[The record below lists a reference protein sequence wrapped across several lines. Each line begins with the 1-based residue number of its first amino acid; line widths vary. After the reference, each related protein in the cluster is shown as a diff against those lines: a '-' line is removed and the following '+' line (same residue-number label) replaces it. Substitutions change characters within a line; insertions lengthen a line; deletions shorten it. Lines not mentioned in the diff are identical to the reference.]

1 MKPAD
6 GFVRGDRRQR
16 PRSSGCGAIALLL
29 VAMAASP
36 AADAVVRPVSD
47 VAGLQ
52 AAIAAAD
59 PGDEIVLA
67 AGTYLVATNLSI
79 TRSGAPAA
87 PIRLRA
93 APPHGALLRFN
104 LVEGFRVAASDWR
117 FEDLV
122 IEGICA
128 TDDACE
134 HAFHLVAAAD
144 RTVLRN
150 NRVRD
155 FNAPVKGN
163 GEPIGPGGSYVFP
176 DDVLIE
182 GNHFYGTRARN
193 TANPVTM
200 IDVVGGRRWIVRR
213 NFIYDFQKGQG
224 DGISYAAFLKGNS
237 RDGLFE
243 RNLVMCA
250 RNFAGGTRLGL
261 SLGGGGTA
269 PQFCEEA
276 SCTTEHQDGI
286 LRNNLVA
293 NCSDVGIYLNRA
305 QDTLVDHN
313 TLYATS
319 GIDVRFATSSATL
332 RNNTLTGAI
341 RNRDGG
347 TSTQSGNLANVA
359 IATMQTW
366 FLDPANGDFRGVDVA
381 TLVNQG
387 TGGTGVSDD
396 YCGDDRDD
404 GLNDIGALEY
414 DGETDCDTRPDAPAG
429 VILADGFE

>member
-1 MKPAD
+1 MH
-6 GFVRGDRRQR
+6 GVRRHLLC
-16 PRSSGCGAIALLL
+16 SSTCGAIALLL
-29 VAMAASP
+29 VAMTASP
-36 AADAVVRPVSD
+36 AADAVIRPVSD

-52 AAIAAAD
+52 AALAVAD

-67 AGTYLVATNLSI
+67 AGTYVVASNLSVN
-79 TRSGAPAA
+79 RSGTPAA

-93 APPHGALLRFN
+93 MPPHGALLRFN
-104 LVEGFRVAASDWR
+104 LLEGFRIAASDWR

-122 IEGICA
+122 IEGVCA
-128 TDDACE
+128 IDDNCE

-163 GEPIGPGGSYVFP
+163 GEPVGPGGSYVFP

-213 NFIYDFQKGQG
+213 NVIYDFQKALG
-224 DGISYAAFLKGNS
+224 DNITYAAFLKGNS

-243 RNLVMCA
+243 RNLVLCS
-250 RNFAGGTRLGL
+250 RNFSGGTRLGL

-276 SCTTEHQDGI
+276 SCVTEHQNGT
-286 LRNNLVA
+286 LRNNLIV

-305 QDTLVDHN
+305 QNTVVDHN
-313 TLYATS
+313 TLYATT
-319 GIDVRFATSSATL
+319 GVDVRFATSSATV
-332 RNNTLTGAI
+332 RNNVLTGAI

-359 IATMQTW
+359 PATMQAW
-366 FLDPANGDFRGVDVA
+366 FQDPASGDFRALDVA

-387 TGGTGVSDD
+387 VGGTAVVDD

-404 GLNDIGALEY
+404 GLNDIGAVEY
-414 DGETDCDTRPDAPAG
+414 DGEADCDTRPDAPADP
-429 VILADGFE
+429 ILVDGFE

>member
-1 MKPAD
+1 LTHGSTGM
-6 GFVRGDRRQR
+6 
-16 PRSSGCGAIALLL
+16 LLL
-29 VAMAASP
+29 VALAASAP
-36 AADAVVRPVSD
+36 AGAVIRPVSD

-52 AAIAAAD
+52 AALAAAD

-67 AGTYLVATNLSI
+67 AGSYLVESNLNV
-79 TRSGAPAA
+79 TRSGTPCA

-93 APPHGALLRFN
+93 ATAHAALLRFDT
-104 LVEGFRVAASDWR
+104 VEGLRVAASDWR
-117 FEDLV
+117 FEDLS
-122 IEGICA
+122 IQGECGS
-128 TDDACE
+128 DDSCE
-134 HAFHLVAAAD
+134 HAFHLLSAAD

-163 GEPIGPGGSYVFP
+163 GEPVGPGGTYVFP

-182 GNHFYGTRARN
+182 RNHFHGTRARN

-200 IDVVGGRRWIVRR
+200 IDVVGGRRWIVRG
-213 NFIYDFQKGQG
+213 NLIYDFQKALG

-250 RNFAGGTRLGL
+250 RNFTGGTRLGL

-269 PQFCEEA
+269 PQFCEDG
-276 SCTTEHQDGI
+276 SCNTEHQNGI
-286 LRNNLVA
+286 LRNNLIV

-305 QDTLVDHN
+305 QNTLVDHN
-313 TLYATS
+313 TLYATT

-332 RNNTLTGAI
+332 RNNALTGAI

-359 IATMQTW
+359 LATMQAW
-366 FLDPANGDFRGVDVA
+366 FQDPVNADFRALDVA
-381 TLVNQG
+381 ALVDQG
-387 TGGTGVSDD
+387 AGGTAVIDD

-404 GLNDIGALEY
+404 GLNDIGAVEY
-414 DGETDCDTRPDAPAG
+414 DGEADCDTRPDAPAS

>member
-1 MKPAD
+1 MASIPK
-6 GFVRGDRRQR
+6 RRRR
-16 PRSSGCGAIALLL
+16 PTFPGAIALLC
-29 VAMAASP
+29 VALAAS
-36 AADAVVRPVSD
+36 ASAGAVVRPVSD
-47 VAGLQ
+47 VPGLQ
-52 AAIAAAD
+52 AAIASAD

-67 AGTYLVATNLSI
+67 TGTYLVGANLGI
-79 TRSGAPAA
+79 TRSGNQAA

-93 APPHGALLRFN
+93 ATPHGALLRFN
-104 LVEGFRVAASDWR
+104 IVEGFRVAASDWR

-122 IEGICA
+122 IEGVCA
-128 TDDACE
+128 IDDNCE

-163 GEPIGPGGSYVFP
+163 GEPVGPGGSYVFP

-182 GNHFYGTRARN
+182 RNHFYGTRARD

-200 IDVVGGRRWIVRR
+200 IDVVGGRRWIVRG
-213 NFIYDFQKGQG
+213 NLIYDFQKGLG
-224 DGISYAAFLKGNS
+224 DGISYGAFLKGNS
-237 RDGLFE
+237 RNGLFE

-250 RNFAGGTRLGL
+250 RNFAGGTRIGL

-269 PQFCEEA
+269 PQFCEDA

-286 LRNNLVA
+286 LRNNLVV

-305 QDTLVDHN
+305 QDTVVDHN
-313 TLYATS
+313 TLYATT
-319 GIDVRFATSSATL
+319 GIDVRFATSSATV
-332 RNNTLTGAI
+332 RNNALTGAI

-347 TSTQSGNLANVA
+347 TSVQSGNLAGVA
-359 IATMQTW
+359 VATMQAW
-366 FLDPANGDFRGVDVA
+366 FVDPANGDFRALDVA
-381 TLVNQG
+381 ALADQG
-387 TGGTGVSDD
+387 VGGTGVVDD

-404 GLNDIGALEY
+404 GFNDIGAIEY
-414 DGETDCDTRPDAPAG
+414 DGEADCDTRPDAPADL
-429 VILADGFE
+429 ILVDGFE

>member
-1 MKPAD
+1 MARMKSEPK
-6 GFVRGDRRQR
+6 RRR
-16 PRSSGCGAIALLL
+16 RLALHGAIALIY
-29 VAMAASP
+29 VALAASATAG
-36 AADAVVRPVSD
+36 AAVRPVSD
-47 VAGLQ
+47 VPGLQ
-52 AAIAAAD
+52 AAIASAD

-67 AGTYLVATNLSI
+67 AGTYLVGANLGI
-79 TRSGAPAA
+79 TRSGTQAA

-93 APPHGALLRFN
+93 ATPHGALLRFN
-104 LVEGFRVAASDWR
+104 IVEGFRVAASDWR

-122 IEGICA
+122 IEGVCA
-128 TDDACE
+128 IDDNCE

-182 GNHFYGTRARN
+182 RNHFYGTRARD

-200 IDVVGGRRWIVRR
+200 IDVVGGRRWIVRG
-213 NFIYDFQKGQG
+213 NLIYDFQKGLG
-224 DGISYAAFLKGNS
+224 DGISYGAFLKGNS
-237 RDGLFE
+237 RNGLFE

-250 RNFAGGTRLGL
+250 RNFAGGTRIGL

-286 LRNNLVA
+286 LRNNLVV

-305 QDTLVDHN
+305 QATLVDHN
-313 TLYATS
+313 TLHATS

-332 RNNTLTGAI
+332 RNNALTGAI

-347 TSTQSGNLANVA
+347 TSVQSGNLAGVA
-359 IATMQTW
+359 IATMQAW
-366 FLDPANGDFRGVDVA
+366 FVDPANADFRAIDVA
-381 TLVNQG
+381 ALADQG
-387 TGGTGVSDD
+387 VGGTGVIDD

-404 GLNDIGALEY
+404 GFNDIGAIEY
-414 DGETDCDTRPDAPAG
+414 DGEADCDTRPDAPADL
-429 VILADGFE
+429 VLADGFE

>member
-1 MKPAD
+1 MR
-6 GFVRGDRRQR
+6 RGGHRLPHPRRAGHR
-16 PRSSGCGAIALLL
+16 RAGRGASALLL
-29 VAMAASP
+29 VVLAAST
-36 AADAVVRPVSD
+36 AAHAVVRPVSD
-47 VAGLQ
+47 VPGLQ

-67 AGTYLVATNLSI
+67 AGTYAVGSNLVI
-79 TRSGAPAA
+79 TRSGTPAA
-87 PIRLRA
+87 PVRLRA
-93 APPHGALLRFN
+93 AAPQGALLRFDAT
-104 LVEGFRVAASDWR
+104 EGFVVSASDWR
-117 FEDLV
+117 FEDLA
-122 IEGICA
+122 IEGVCA
-128 TDDACE
+128 LDDACE

-163 GEPIGPGGSYVFP
+163 GQPIGPGGSYVFA

-182 GNHFYGTRARN
+182 GNHFHGTRARN

-213 NFIYDFQKGQG
+213 NLIYDFQKLLG
-224 DGISYAAFLKGNS
+224 DGVSYGAFLKGNS

-243 RNLVMCA
+243 RNLVMCSRA
-250 RNFAGGTRLGL
+250 FSGGTRIGL

-269 PQFCEEA
+269 TQFCEDA
-276 SCTTEHQDGI
+276 SCVTEHQNGI
-286 LRNNLVA
+286 LRNNLIV
-293 NCSDVGIYLNRA
+293 NCSDVGVYLNKA
-305 QDTLVDHN
+305 QNTLVDHN

-332 RNNTLTGAI
+332 RNNALVGAI

-347 TSTQSGNLANVA
+347 TSTQAGNLVNVA
-359 IATMQTW
+359 PATMQAW
-366 FLDPANGDFRGVDVA
+366 FLDPANGDFRAVQVA
-381 TLVNQG
+381 ALLNQG
-387 TGGTGVSDD
+387 VGGTGVVDD

-404 GLNDIGALEY
+404 GLNDIGAVEY
-414 DGETDCDTRPDAPAG
+414 DGEADCDTRPGALPDA
-429 VILADGFE
+429 VLIDGFE